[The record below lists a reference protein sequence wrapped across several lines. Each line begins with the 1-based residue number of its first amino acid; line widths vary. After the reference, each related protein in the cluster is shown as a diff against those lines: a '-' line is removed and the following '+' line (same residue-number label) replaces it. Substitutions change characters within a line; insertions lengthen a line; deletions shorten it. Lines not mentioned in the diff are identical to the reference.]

1 VERHPPATD
10 GSSTQTSTTD
20 PATVSLSPRKDRIR
34 EHFDRLASKR
44 AQWRRRYGYYYR
56 LVERYFQFLIPPD
69 ASVLEIGCGTG
80 DLLASLQPKRGVG
93 IDLSPQMVATAG
105 RQFPHLEFRVDDLE
119 SLRTDEAFDYVIVSN
134 VLGYADDV
142 QQAIGRL
149 HQVCRPDTR
158 IIVTY
163 INYLWAPLFKA
174 AEASGLR
181 MAQPEMHWLPLEEI
195 ENLLKLND
203 FEVVRKTYRILMP
216 FYVPLLSGFFNRVVV
231 NLPVFWKL
239 SLDEVV
245 VARPVAKRQ
254 SPEQVT
260 VSVIIP
266 CRNERGNI
274 DGAVR
279 RLPSLGA
286 HTEVIFVEG
295 HSRDGTLEECH
306 RVKAAY
312 PERTISVLV
321 QDGMGKGDAVRR
333 GFAEAQGDVLMILDA
348 DLSVPPEELTKF
360 FEAIVEGKGEFING
374 SRMVYPMERGAMR
387 FLNYLGNKF
396 FSRAFTYVLEQR
408 LRDTLCGTKVLWRED
423 YEKIA
428 AGRAY
433 FGEFD
438 PFGDFDLLFGAAKLN
453 LKIVEIPIHYRDRTY
468 GTTQI
473 SRFRHGWLLLKM
485 TVYAMRRIKCI

>member
-1 VERHPPATD
+1 VPPPAADHVTT
-10 GSSTQTSTTD
+10 SS
-20 PATVSLSPRKDRIR
+20 SPRKDRIR
-34 EHFDRLASKR
+34 EHFDRLVSQR
-44 AQWRRRYGYYYR
+44 EGWRRRYRYYYG

-69 ASVLEIGCGTG
+69 SSVLEVGCGTG
-80 DLLASLQPKRGVG
+80 ELLAALRPKRGLG
-93 IDLSPQMVATAG
+93 IDLSPAMVAAALS
-105 RQFPHLEFRVDDLE
+105 RFPHLEFRVGDLE
-119 SLRTDEAFDYVIVSN
+119 TLAAAETFDYVIVSN

-142 QQAIGRL
+142 QDAIGRL

-163 INYLWAPLFKA
+163 INYLWAPVFKA
-174 AEASGLR
+174 AEAVGLR
-181 MAQPEMHWLPLEEI
+181 MAQPELHWLPLEEI
-195 ENLLKLND
+195 ENLLRLND
-203 FEVVRKTYRILMP
+203 FEVVRKTYRVLLP
-216 FYVPLLSGFFNRVVV
+216 FHVPLLSGLFNRVLV
-231 NLPVFWKL
+231 NLPMFWKL
-239 SLDEVV
+239 CLDEVV
-245 VARPVAKRQ
+245 VARPVAKRK
-254 SPEQVT
+254 SREHVT

-279 RLPSLGA
+279 RLPNLGA
-286 HTEVIFVEG
+286 TTEIIFVEG
-295 HSRDGTLEECH
+295 HSRDGTLEECY

-312 PERTISVLV
+312 PDKGISVLV
-321 QDGMGKGDAVRR
+321 QNGIGKGDAVRR
-333 GFAEAQGDVLMILDA
+333 GFSEAQGDVLMILDA

-360 FEAIVEGKGEFING
+360 FEAIAEGKGEFIHG
-374 SRMVYPMERGAMR
+374 SRMVYPMEQGAMR

-396 FSRAFTYVLEQR
+396 FSRAFTYVIEQR
-408 LRDTLCGTKVLWRED
+408 IRDTLCGTKVLWRKD

-485 TVYAMRRIKCI
+485 TLYALKKIKCV